1 MSEVTTDE
9 DSEPPTDGQSGDQ
22 PDGQLDDQTT
32 DQTNDQSDG
41 QSAEIPACLCPVS
54 GVLDLLSKKYA
65 IQIVCAVGVLEPVRY
80 RQLADQ
86 LGDVSSS
93 TLSTRLEELAD
104 AGILAREQYDEIPP
118 RVEYRLTDDGQE
130 LAERLEPVVEW
141 AQERA

>member
-1 MSEVTTDE
+1 MSEVTRDE
-9 DSEPPTDGQSGDQ
+9 DSETPSDGQTGDQ
-22 PDGQLDDQTT
+22 TDDQV
-32 DQTNDQSDG
+32 DG
-41 QSAEIPACLCPVS
+41 QSADHTSGQTGEIPACLCPVS

-80 RQLADQ
+80 RRLADQ

-93 TLSTRLEELAD
+93 TLSTRLEELTD
-104 AGILAREQYDEIPP
+104 AEILAREQYDEIPP

-141 AQERA
+141 AQKR